1 MLYDAPSTKGTR
13 VLILGAASPVEV
25 LADIE
30 GWVKVREH
38 GGRLAWAEAKSI
50 VPRRT
55 AVVSVTSA
63 LVRSAPSES
72 AAPVFEAK
80 AGLIVEF
87 LEQAGGWVKV
97 KHRGGLTGYLRV
109 GEVWGL

>member
-38 GGRLAWAEAKSI
+38 GGRLAWAETKAL
-50 VPRRT
+50 VARRT
-55 AVVSVTSA
+55 AVVSVPSA
-63 LVRSAPSES
+63 LARVSASET
-72 AAPVFEAK
+72 AAPAFEARS
-80 AGLIVEF
+80 GLIVEF
-87 LEQAGGWVKV
+87 VEQSGGWVKV
-97 KHRGGLTGYLRV
+97 RHRSGLTGYLRV